1 MEIKLSN
8 NNNFEDGR
16 ALDNVEISF
25 DELKKKQSVR
35 ATFKISQE
43 SIDLL
48 GVIAGQLGI
57 KQKSLL
63 DQLMEDTLL
72 LAKLARKTDPVRK
85 NHTPRRQKTFVI
97 SRSSLLSLN
106 IICKKQNISRD
117 ALVEISINRLLPIIE
132 TELKKHIIRKSI
144 LKEMKNHLKLG
155 ENLRQKAQK
164 LLGENDILYDM
175 LEKQTSLAQKNVSIV
190 NSIIEKGMP
199 MEDW

>member
-1 MEIKLSN
+1 MEDKFNDN
-8 NNNFEDGR
+8 NDFVDGIT
-16 ALDNVEISF
+16 LDSPEISF

-63 DQLMEDTLL
+63 DQLMEDTSLL
-72 LAKLARKTDPVRK
+72 VKLAGEADPFHKDQVF
-85 NHTPRRQKTFVI
+85 RRQKTFVI

-106 IICKKQNISRD
+106 KIAKKQSISRD
-117 ALVEISINRLLPIIE
+117 TLVEISINRLLPTIK
-132 TELKKHIIRKSI
+132 TELKKHVIRKSI
-144 LKEMKNHLKLG
+144 LKEMKGHLKLG

-164 LLGENDILYDM
+164 LLGENDVLYEM
-175 LEKQTSLAQKNVSIV
+175 LEKQTALAQKNVSLV
-190 NSIIEKGMP
+190 DSIIEKGMP

>member
-1 MEIKLSN
+1 MEIKLSS
-8 NNNFEDGR
+8 NNNFEDGP

-25 DELKKKQSVR
+25 DELKKRQSVR

-72 LAKLARKTDPVRK
+72 LARLARETDLVRK
-85 NHTPRRQKTFVI
+85 NHSPRRQKTFVI
-97 SRSSLLSLN
+97 SRNSLLSLN
-106 IICKKQNISRD
+106 IISQKQNISRD
-117 ALVEISINRLLPIIE
+117 VLVEISINRLLPIIE

>member
-1 MEIKLSN
+1 MEIKLTN
-8 NNNFEDGR
+8 NNNFGDGP

-72 LAKLARKTDPVRK
+72 LARLARETDSVRE

-106 IICKKQNISRD
+106 IISKKQNISRD
-117 ALVEISINRLLPIIE
+117 VLVEISINRLLPMIE
-132 TELKKHIIRKSI
+132 AELKKHIIRKNI

-155 ENLRQKAQK
+155 ENLQQKAQK
-164 LLGENDILYDM
+164 LLGENDILFDM
-175 LEKQTSLAQKNVSIV
+175 LEKQTSLAQKNISIV
-190 NSIIEKGMP
+190 DSIIEKGMP

>member
-1 MEIKLSN
+1 MT
-8 NNNFEDGR
+8 
-16 ALDNVEISF
+16 LDNPEISF

-63 DQLMEDTLL
+63 DQLMEDTSH
-72 LAKLARKTDPVRK
+72 LAKLAGEADSFHK
-85 NHTPRRQKTFVI
+85 NQVSRRQKTFVI

-106 IICKKQNISRD
+106 IIAKKQNIPRD
-117 ALVEISINRLLPIIE
+117 SLVEISINRLLPIIE
-132 TELKKHIIRKSI
+132 TELKKHIIRKNI
-144 LKEMKNHLKLG
+144 LKEMKDHLKLA
-155 ENLRQKAQK
+155 ENLRQKTQK
-164 LLGENDILYDM
+164 LLGENDVLYEM
-175 LEKQTSLAQKNVSIV
+175 IEKQTVLAQKNISIV
-190 NSIIEKGMP
+190 DSIIEKGMP

>member
-1 MEIKLSN
+1 MDN
-8 NNNFEDGR
+8 NINDKNNFENGMT
-16 ALDNVEISF
+16 LDNPEISF

-63 DQLMEDTLL
+63 DQLMEDTSL
-72 LAKLARKTDPVRK
+72 LAKLAEEADPFPK
-85 NHTPRRQKTFVI
+85 DHAPRRQKTFVI
-97 SRSSLLSLN
+97 SRSSLITLN
-106 IICKKQNISRD
+106 IIARKQNISRD

-132 TELKKHIIRKSI
+132 TELKKHIIRKNI
-144 LKEMKNHLKLG
+144 LKEMKGHLKLG

-164 LLGENDILYDM
+164 LLGENDVLYEM
-175 LEKQTSLAQKNVSIV
+175 LEKQTILAQKNVSIV
-190 NSIIEKGMP
+190 DSIIEKGMP